1 MKAIILVD
9 NIASEQLKDEW
20 GLAIFI
26 EYGGKNILLDTGGSK
41 LYLDNAKELDVDIRK
56 VDYGVL
62 SHAHY
67 DHANGMESFFH
78 ENKEAKFYLRAGS
91 GENCYLKF
99 GIFSHYIG
107 IRKGTLETYKDRI
120 VFVDGDYE
128 LIPGVTLIPHK
139 TSNLAMIGK
148 KNKMYIKK
156 ERKWYPDDFS
166 HEQSIVFET
175 EKGLVILNS
184 CSHAGADLI
193 IHEVANTF
201 PDKHIYAMIGG
212 FHLYNASHEEVK
224 AFANRV
230 KDTGIEKV
238 YTGHCTGEKSYRILK
253 EQLGEK
259 LEQFKVGLTIEI

>member
-1 MKAIILVD
+1 MKVIILSD
-9 NIASEQLKDEW
+9 NIASEQLKQEW
-20 GLAIFI
+20 GLGIFI
-26 EYGGKNILLDTGGSK
+26 EYEGENILLDTGASK
-41 LYLDNAKELDVDIRK
+41 LYLDNAKKLDIDIRK

-91 GENCYLKF
+91 GENCYIKF
-99 GIFSHYIG
+99 GIFRHYIG

-120 VFVDGDYE
+120 LFVDGDYE

-148 KNKMYIKK
+148 KNRMYIKK
-156 ERKWYPDDFS
+156 EGKWYPDDFS
-166 HEQSIVFET
+166 HEQSLVFET
-175 EKGLVILNS
+175 KKGLVILNS
-184 CSHAGADLI
+184 CCHTGADMI
-193 IHEVANTF
+193 IREVAKTF
-201 PDKHIYAMIGG
+201 NNKHIYAIIGG

-224 AFANRV
+224 ALANRI

-259 LEQFKVGLTIEI
+259 LEQFKVGLTMEV

>member
-9 NIASEQLKDEW
+9 NIASEQLKNEW

-26 EYGGKNILLDTGGSK
+26 EYEGTSILLDTGGSK
-41 LYLDNAKELDVDIRK
+41 LYLDNAKKLDVDIRK

-67 DHANGMESFFH
+67 DHANGMENFFNA
-78 ENKEAKFYLRAGS
+78 NKESKFYLRAGS
-91 GENCYLKF
+91 GENCYVKF
-99 GIFSHYIG
+99 GIFSRYIG
-107 IRKGTLETYKDRI
+107 IPKDTLKTYKNRI
-120 VFVDGDYE
+120 VFVEGDYE

-139 TSNLAMIGK
+139 TPNLAMIGK

-193 IHEVANTF
+193 INEVANTF
-201 PDKHIYAMIGG
+201 PDKHIYAIIGG
-212 FHLYNASHEEVK
+212 FHLYNASREEVQ

-253 EQLGEK
+253 EHLGEK